1 MIKRRKTSRPLI
13 CLHLLT
19 TQRIRC
25 WVETPWRSF
34 QAHYSVRRNFPPS
47 RNPLKIFFGS
57 TLCSTLPFFSPRSL
71 PWTTKMLLLPPLF
84 KILFDVTTI
93 REREEKKSN
102 YEIKR
107 SEESEKEIGK
117 IDLEPSF
124 LSFLSMYSLFSC
136 YCVYHRISSNTLN
149 ILLCILQKN

>member
-1 MIKRRKTSRPLI
+1 
-13 CLHLLT
+13 
-19 TQRIRC
+19 
-25 WVETPWRSF
+25 
-34 QAHYSVRRNFPPS
+34 
-47 RNPLKIFFGS
+47 
-57 TLCSTLPFFSPRSL
+57 
-71 PWTTKMLLLPPLF
+71 MLLLPPLF

-124 LSFLSMYSLFSC
+124 LSFLSMYLCSRVIVFTIE
-136 YCVYHRISSNTLN
+136 YRRIH
-149 ILLCILQKN
+149 